1 MSILNKA
8 CLYAIAPTVLVL
20 FSASSYAEAL
30 PGPLVETDWLSKN
43 LDKVQILDVR
53 TNPKTFKK
61 KAKKPAVNPC
71 GVGGAA
77 AKMPV
82 GGHIDTDKKKIAL
95 VKWIKVHSRGESNG
109 VKVQSMNLNKAKFTK
124 LMEKSG
130 VSNDT
135 AVVITNNA
143 ETPEDIM
150 LATRLYWTMK
160 YYGHTNV
167 AILNGGTYKW
177 ISEKRGLSTSKSSP
191 AKGKYEAKDG
201 NPALVATMK
210 DVTAAM
216 GADTQLVDSRPLSGY
231 LGLTPTNKLV
241 TRQGHIPT
249 AKNWPV
255 ATSLINND
263 SLTFQSADKIKATAS
278 ALGLDATKATISY
291 SDTGS
296 FATLTWFALHELAGN
311 KGAKVYDASL
321 NEWTQ
326 IADNKVAAMTV
337 E

>member
-1 MSILNKA
+1 MSILKKT
-8 CLYAIAPTVLVL
+8 CLYALTPAILVV
-20 FSASSYAEAL
+20 FTATTYAEAL

-53 TNPKTFKK
+53 TNPKSFKK
-61 KAKKPAVNPC
+61 YAKKPAVNPC
-71 GVGGAA
+71 GVGGAK
-77 AKMPV
+77 AKTPV
-82 GGHIDTDKKKIAL
+82 GGHIDSKNIAL
-95 VKWIKVHSRGESNG
+95 VKWIKVLSRGESNG
-109 VKVQSMNLNKAKFTK
+109 VKLQSMNIDKAKFSK
-124 LMEKSG
+124 LMAKSG

-143 ETPEDIM
+143 ESVEDVM

-177 ISEKRGLSTSKSSP
+177 MAEKRDKSKSKSKP
-191 AKGKYEAKDG
+191 SSGKYTAKEG
-201 NPALVATMK
+201 NLALVASMK
-210 DVTAAM
+210 DVQAAIE
-216 GADTQLVDSRPLSGY
+216 ADTQLVDSRPLSGY
-231 LGLTPTNKLV
+231 LGLAPTNKLV

-255 ATSLINND
+255 ATSLISNNT
-263 SLTFQSADKIKATAS
+263 LTFQSADNIKKTAS
-278 ALGLDATKATISY
+278 ALGLDAGKATISY
-291 SDTGS
+291 SDTGN
-296 FATLTWFALHELAGN
+296 FATLTWFALHEIAGN

-326 IADNKVAAMTV
+326 VAANKLAAMTV

>member
-1 MSILNKA
+1 MSILNKT
-8 CLYAIAPTVLVL
+8 CLYALTPAVFVVFT
-20 FSASSYAEAL
+20 ASSYAEAL

-53 TNPKTFKK
+53 TNPKSFKK
-61 KAKKPAVNPC
+61 YTKKPAVNPC
-71 GVGGAA
+71 GVGGA
-77 AKMPV
+77 KPKTPV
-82 GGHIDTDKKKIAL
+82 GGHIDSKNIAL
-95 VKWIKVHSRGESNG
+95 VKWIKVLSRGESNG
-109 VKVQSMNLNKAKFTK
+109 VKLQSMNLDKAKFAK
-124 LMEKSG
+124 LMAKSG

-143 ETPEDIM
+143 ESAEDVM

-177 ISEKRGLSTSKSSP
+177 MAEKRDKSKSKSKP
-191 AKGKYEAKDG
+191 SKGKYEAKDG

-210 DVTAAM
+210 DVKAAM
-216 GADTQLVDSRPLSGY
+216 STDTQLVDSRPLSGY
-231 LGLTPTNKLV
+231 LGLAPTNKLV

-263 SLTFQSADKIKATAS
+263 TLTFQSADNIKKTAT
-278 ALGLDATKATISY
+278 ALGLDASKATISY

-311 KGAKVYDASL
+311 KVAKVYDASL

-326 IADNKVAAMTV
+326 IADNKLAAMKV

>member
-1 MSILNKA
+1 MSILKKA
-8 CLYAIAPTVLVL
+8 CLYAVSPALIVVFT
-20 FSASSYAEAL
+20 ASSYAEAL
-30 PGPLVETDWLSKN
+30 PGPLVETEWLSKN

-82 GGHIDTDKKKIAL
+82 GGHGHIDSKNIAL
-95 VKWIKVHSRGESNG
+95 VKWIKVLSRGESNG
-109 VKVQSMNLNKAKFTK
+109 VKLQSMNLDKAKFAK
-124 LMEKSG
+124 LMAKSG

-143 ETPEDIM
+143 ESAEDVM

-177 ISEKRGLSTSKSSP
+177 MAEKRDKSKSKSKP
-191 AKGKYEAKDG
+191 SKGKYEAKDG

-210 DVTAAM
+210 DVKAAM
-216 GADTQLVDSRPLSGY
+216 STDTQLVDSRPLSGY
-231 LGLTPTNKLV
+231 LGLAPTNKLV

-263 SLTFQSADKIKATAS
+263 TLTFQSADNIKKTAT
-278 ALGLDATKATISY
+278 ALGLDASKATISY

-311 KGAKVYDASL
+311 KVAKVYDASL

-326 IADNKVAAMTV
+326 IADNKLAAMKV

>member
-1 MSILNKA
+1 MSILKKA
-8 CLYAIAPTVLVL
+8 CLYAVSPALIVVFT
-20 FSASSYAEAL
+20 ASSYAEAL

-53 TNPKTFKK
+53 TNPKSFKK

-82 GGHIDTDKKKIAL
+82 GGHIKTDKKKIAL

-109 VKVQSMNLNKAKFTK
+109 VKVQSMNLDKSKFEK
-124 LMEKSG
+124 LMQKSG

-135 AVVITNNA
+135 AVVITSNA
-143 ETPEDIM
+143 ETPQDVM

-160 YYGHTNV
+160 YYGHVNV

-177 ISEKRGLSTSKSSP
+177 IKEKRDISTDKSKASG
-191 AKGKYEAKDG
+191 GKYEAKEG
-201 NPALVATMK
+201 NAALVATMA
-210 DVTAAM
+210 DVKTAM
-216 GADTQLVDSRPLSGY
+216 GSDTQLVDSRPLSGY
-231 LGLTPTNKLV
+231 LGLSPTSKLV

-249 AKNWPV
+249 AKSWPV
-255 ATSLINND
+255 ATSLLNND
-263 SLTFQSADKIKATAS
+263 SLTFQTAANIKATAG
-278 ALGLDATKATISY
+278 ALGLDASKATISY

-296 FATLTWFALHELAGN
+296 FATLTWFALHEIAGN
-311 KGAKVYDASL
+311 TGAKVYDASL

>member
-1 MSILNKA
+1 MSILKKA
-8 CLYAIAPTVLVL
+8 CLYTITPALLVV
-20 FSASSYAEAL
+20 FTANTYAEAL
-30 PGPLVETDWLSKN
+30 PGPLVETEWLSKN

-53 TNPKTFKK
+53 TNPKSFKK
-61 KAKKPAVNPC
+61 KAKKAAVNPC

-77 AKMPV
+77 PKIAV
-82 GGHIDTDKKKIAL
+82 GGHIATDKKKIAL
-95 VKWIKVHSRGESNG
+95 VKWKKVHSRGESNG
-109 VKVQSMNLNKAKFTK
+109 VKLYSMNLDKDKFTK

-135 AVVITNNA
+135 AVVITSNA
-143 ETPEDIM
+143 ETPEDVM

-160 YYGHTNV
+160 FYGHPNV

-177 ISEKRGLSTSKSSP
+177 IAEKRDISTDKSK
-191 AKGKYEAKDG
+191 AGGGKYEAKDG

-210 DVTAAM
+210 DVKAAM
-216 GADTQLVDSRPLSGY
+216 GDATQLVDSRPISGY
-231 LGLTPTNKLV
+231 LGLTPTSKVV

-249 AKNWPV
+249 AKNWPIT
-255 ATSLINND
+255 TSLLNNG

-278 ALGLDATKATISY
+278 ALGLDPTKATIAY

-296 FATLTWFALHELAGN
+296 FATLTWFALHEIAGN
-311 KGAKVYDASL
+311 KDAKVYDASL

-326 IADNKVAAMTV
+326 IPDNKLAAMKV